1 MLLVWLAQGIW
12 RSSHF
17 RPFSIPFSKFIFVKL
32 YPAIVAFHYW
42 CFNPILSGFTVIFHH
57 YFISTVKWY
66 NLLLD
71 VCISE
76 YAAGTGNCFQSNSS
90 PWWTCQIQQKSKNK
104 CWIFF
109 LTARCVLFIVL
120 GLLLFKLEAYQR
132 PDV

>member
-76 YAAGTGNCFQSNSS
+76 ICCRNWQLLSIQFQSMMDMSS
-90 PWWTCQIQQKSKNK
+90 NK
-104 CWIFF
+104 RVKINVGFFF
-109 LTARCVLFIVL
+109 LTARRVLFIVL